1 MNDDELDT
9 VHNFESASPVDYSAK
24 KLRTVILLLAY
35 SAIVGILSCFLPEE
49 DSTLDFIVGLPW
61 LVLGISWCFI
71 DAAEREHRIGLF
83 TRLLLILVF
92 VIGLPTY
99 LFQTRGF
106 GAFKTIALTMVL
118 VAAMCGCLIAAAY
131 VTLYAG
137 DAAGLWDTT
146 Y

>member
-1 MNDDELDT
+1 MNDDEFDA
-9 VHNFESASPVDYSAK
+9 VQDNDSEPPVDFSAK
-24 KLRTVILLLAY
+24 KRRTVILLLVY

-49 DSTLDFIVGLPW
+49 DTPLDFIVGLPW
-61 LVLGISWCFI
+61 LILGISWCFT
-71 DAAEREHRIGLF
+71 DAAERDHRIGLF
-83 TRLLLILVF
+83 MRLLLILVF
-92 VIGLPTY
+92 ILGLPTY

-106 GAFKTIALTMVL
+106 GAFKALALTMVL

-137 DAAGLWDTT
+137 DATGLWETT